1 MSQSFVRLGL
11 IVVLKF
17 SRCQLESR
25 ITKISA
31 IGVNINNLL
40 YLFLYLPKKK
50 LLVFPEISFKYRRKR
65 GKDLQQKLN
74 VW

>member
-11 IVVLKF
+11 IVELKF
-17 SRCQLESR
+17 NRCQLESQ

-40 YLFLYLPKKK
+40 YLFLYLPKKEQ
-50 LLVFPEISFKYRRKR
+50 LLVFPEKSLSTEENALKT
-65 GKDLQQKLN
+65 
-74 VW
+74 